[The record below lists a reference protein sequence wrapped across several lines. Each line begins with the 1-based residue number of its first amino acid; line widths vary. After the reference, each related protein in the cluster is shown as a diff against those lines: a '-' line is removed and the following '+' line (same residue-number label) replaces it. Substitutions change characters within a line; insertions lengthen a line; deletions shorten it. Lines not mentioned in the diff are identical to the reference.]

1 MDVATPQSDLYNKLL
16 QIGWTLKKIDF
27 KQGVYTAKAEN
38 QTTGQ
43 EIERAAKSPEMAL
56 AAVLRYA
63 VAANE
68 VRRFAATR
76 FAAWDSDW
84 SGNSSD
90 IAQAYAQMPAFEQKA
105 VPAWKALAAEANVQA
120 TAIKKQITVEVVDDP
135 DPYMD
140 VKQLI
145 EDVHQ
150 NRHVSISRADSD
162 HPVWTVEDVVNFRT
176 VLDVIGHAQNGAGFS
191 FSGEV
196 KAAETWMPLL
206 SPLAREALFTEVIG
220 RGAYDKSF
228 RGNAPHKI
236 GLLSQFLHP
245 TQEKQGEHVWI
256 PHGGLPEL
264 APQEEQPMTPFGPAV
279 PEGYASPAFERDP
292 AVMEGYK
299 PQKITR
305 SEALAALEWGD
316 TEQPEQPQW
325 VTHIPC
331 PQNIPIKPEREVEYP
346 DWIPEEDDP
355 LTVPEEWPEEAP
367 TEAPEREPEKE
378 PAVSKVRVSN
388 EDLPLIYSQ
397 EPGYGWKILITDEQ
411 GTLISPSQGTL
422 WPVGQ
427 PLVAEDFDLDEFKR
441 NSGGIHLVPEGDWGE
456 LDAYKTAV
464 NAVLVK
470 CKLFGRTLEGT
481 TAHGRGM
488 LASKAMPVLAVSP
501 HQELLLKIANK
512 YGIDTELVGDHP
524 EPQQPNTEGY
534 GLTLFQQGGW
544 RLIDPEGEPEEKA
557 VFPENAS
564 YKNFS
569 FEPPKDRTRRFRREM
584 RTFDV
589 VDPTG
594 NPAGTISM
602 ELDEDYSGNID
613 YCEVENEPQVETD
626 AIPFVKA
633 FFESLPV
640 RAEYPKSEAWE
651 NSEWE
656 YDYWDDSARD
666 KDNPQDAD
674 SLISLVTGGRGSQ
687 YGYTLDQ
694 FSYEGWEY
702 EWDDSDVSYEMSESP
717 DEYGI
722 YHWDIT
728 IKEVPPPI
736 LDFEPQ
742 EWTAIFN
749 EEIET
754 LKSGWSEPTSG
765 DLARALVEIPEFIL
779 TENAQDGTVA
789 RKAWETV
796 GGLNFIKGE
805 IDNLRWT
812 MNSEGEQPT
821 LELTDWLYQLES
833 AMAGAGGRGGWSMNP
848 GQPPL
853 FTTDQGKSW
862 KDMNLDAWKGKSFEI
877 PGQEQIP
884 GTLSKVGTREPDY
897 LFVYYK
903 SELRMKKWEHSLR
916 QADMLE
922 ELLDEFDVDMGNS
935 GLDID
940 PAEVAAGEIYAYPDG
955 EYRVEHKQLSN
966 PDVREYAEDLIQD
979 WLWDWRSLDQARD
992 PSSGQFV

>member
-68 VRRFAATR
+68 VRRFATKK
-76 FAAWDSDW
+76 FASWDSDW

-150 NRHVSISRADSD
+150 NRHVSVSRANSD

-176 VLDVIGHAQNGAGFS
+176 VLDVIGHAQRGADFS
-191 FSGEV
+191 YSGEV

-220 RGAYDKSF
+220 RGAYDKAF

-245 TQEKQGEHVWI
+245 VQEKQGEHVWI

-305 SEALAALEWGD
+305 SEVLAALEWG
-316 TEQPEQPQW
+316 EQGDQQQQPQW
-325 VTHIPC
+325 VTSIPC

-346 DWIPEEDDP
+346 DWVPEEDDP

-367 TEAPEREPEKE
+367 EPAPEREKE

-388 EDLPLIYSQ
+388 EDLPLHYSN
-397 EPGYGWKILITDEQ
+397 EPGYGWKILLTDEN
-411 GTLISPSQGTL
+411 GNLMSPSQGTI

-427 PLVAEDFDLDEFKR
+427 PLVAEGFNLDEFKR
-441 NSGGIHLVPEGDWGE
+441 NEGGIHLVPEGDWSE
-456 LDAYKTAV
+456 LYTYSKYE
-464 NAVLVK
+464 NSVLVK

-501 HQELLLKIANK
+501 HQDLLLKIANK
-512 YGIDTELVGDHP
+512 YGIDTEVVGDQP
-524 EPQQPNTEGY
+524 EVDQQEAGPY
-534 GLTLFQQGGW
+534 GETIYQKDGW
-544 RLIDPEGEPEEKA
+544 RLIDPEGTPGQNPP

-564 YKNFS
+564 YKNF
-569 FEPPKDRTRRFRREM
+569 
-584 RTFDV
+584 TFDPPQERRHRTYRGQHV
-589 VDPTG
+589 YDVLDPDG
-594 NPAGTISM
+594 NPAGEIEM
-602 ELDEDYSGNID
+602 RLEDDYHGKIDFCEVYEIRCDEDA
-613 YCEVENEPQVETD
+613 Q
-626 AIPFVKA
+626 PFVKS
-633 FFESLPV
+633 FFESLVYANP
-640 RAEYPKSEAWE
+640 EYPKSEAWE
-651 NSEWE
+651 NGDWD
-656 YDYWDDSARD
+656 YDFWPDDRRD
-666 KDNPQDAD
+666 KESITDANELV
-674 SLISLVTGGRGSQ
+674 SLINGGQTR
-687 YGYTLDQ
+687 YGYNLDN
-694 FSYEGWEY
+694 FSYDGWEY
-702 EWDDSDVSYEMSESP
+702 EWDDGDVEYELLDP
-717 DEYGI
+717 DEWGVRPYG
-722 YHWDIT
+722 IT
-728 IKEVPPPI
+728 IKELPPPI
-736 LDFEPQ
+736 LDFEPDS
-742 EWTAIFN
+742 WTQIFH
-749 EEIET
+749 EEVES
-754 LKSGWSEPTSG
+754 LKSGWGEPNSN
-765 DLARALVEIPEFIL
+765 DLARALVEVPEFIL
-779 TENAQDGTVA
+779 SENAQDGTDA
-789 RKAWETV
+789 RKAWEQV

-805 IDNLRWT
+805 IDDVRWR
-812 MNSEGEQPT
+812 MSADGEQPS

-833 AMAGAGGRGGWSMNP
+833 VMAGAGGRGGWSMNP

-853 FTTDQGKSW
+853 FTKPTDEFPGGKPW
-862 KDMNLDAWKGKSFEI
+862 QNLNLDAWNQIETG
-877 PGQEQIP
+877 PGQEQLP
-884 GTLSKVGTREPDY
+884 GTFSKRAGRDPDY

-903 SELRMKKWEHSLR
+903 SELRVKKWEHDLR
-916 QADMLE
+916 PADMLRD
-922 ELLDEFDVDMGNS
+922 LLDEFDESPDK
-935 GLDID
+935 DID
-940 PAEVAAGEIYAYPDG
+940 ATEVAAGTIFTFPDG
-955 EYRVEHKQLSN
+955 EYRVEHKQLAN
-966 PDVREYAEDLIQD
+966 PEVREHAEELLDE
-979 WLWDWRSLDQARD
+979 WLGEWRSLNQARD
-992 PSSGQFV
+992 PASGQFV